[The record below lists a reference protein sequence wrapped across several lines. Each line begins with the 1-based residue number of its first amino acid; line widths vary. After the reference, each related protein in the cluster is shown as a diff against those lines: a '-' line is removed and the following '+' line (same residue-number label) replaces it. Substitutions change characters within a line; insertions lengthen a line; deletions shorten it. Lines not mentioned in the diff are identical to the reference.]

1 MKPVATMVPFGI
13 LEVANGVLTI
23 LFDAMRLTSDCAV
36 DCMELGAMVAKGCPN
51 CPRVR
56 ELVIG
61 PLRSALLLPR
71 LPVVRHRPLRVGR
84 DLFQVADLQSH
95 AQFLPLFHFFLDT
108 TLSDSSSAA

>member
-1 MKPVATMVPFGI
+1 MKLVATMVPFGI

-23 LFDAMRLTSDCAV
+23 LFGAMRLTSDCAV
-36 DCMELGAMVAKGCPN
+36 DCMELGAMMAEGYPN

-61 PLRSALLLPR
+61 HLQSALLLTR

-84 DLFQVADLQSH
+84 DLFQVADLQ
-95 AQFLPLFHFFLDT
+95 LR
-108 TLSDSSSAA
+108 AALLHEGDWQCINP